1 MKMSIRNKTNI
12 AKLILWVA
20 CAFAGTSLAEE
31 LLTGVVDAGDEKL
44 AFSLTGEDRENVMGG
59 DISLGERVF
68 KIGKVSRLG
77 SIGAA
82 RLVVD
87 QSEGKRHGEFVTFSS
102 SFSVQTATGQP
113 WVAAQRYVNCD
124 SPYNSFLAL
133 YKVVGAEALE
143 ALGPVPY
150 SVLNEDAGAADQS
163 TVYCFMSNPP

>member
-1 MKMSIRNKTNI
+1 MSIPNEMKI
-12 AKLILWVA
+12 AKLIFCVVA
-20 CAFAGTSLAEE
+20 CAVAGTALAGE
-31 LLTGVVDAGDEKL
+31 LLTGVVDAGGEEI
-44 AFSLTGEDRENVMGG
+44 AFSLFGEDRENVMGG
-59 DISLGERVF
+59 DITLGERVF
-68 KIGKVSRLG
+68 KIGKVSRVG

-87 QSEGKRHGEFVTFSS
+87 QAAGKRHGEFVTFSS
-102 SFSVQTATGQP
+102 SFSAQTATGQP

-150 SVLNEDAGAADQS
+150 SILNEDAGAADQS
-163 TVYCFMSNPP
+163 TVYCFMSGPP